1 MKYIDKGTEPSFFTK
16 WKNQDKMY
24 QRGRSN
30 WKRLDST
37 TKKQLHKVLIKEQGA
52 ICCYCGTRIRVNE
65 SHIEHFR
72 PQKQYP
78 ELKLEYN
85 NLLCSC
91 QFELQK
97 TEPRHC
103 GNAKGSWFDENLTI
117 SPLDL
122 SCESRF
128 EYLEN
133 GSVQGSNNDEAAK
146 QTIKHL
152 ELDIN
157 KLRELRQ
164 AAIFAALEDIDILDE
179 KMIQEQ
185 IAFYSQRN
193 SSAQLIPFCSA
204 IIGVLSSLLN

>member
-78 ELKLEYN
+78 KLKLEYN

-122 SCESRF
+122 SRESRF

-193 SSAQLIPFCSA
+193 SSVQLIPFCSS
-204 IIGVLSSLLN
+204 IINVLSSLLN